1 MILSVYASMC
11 QLAPEKIQVQVICD
25 TIFTK
30 TPLYLFLDKI
40 ICRQARNCCLPKNVG
55 GIIGLVQELL
65 VTMFGEMFVIL
76 KKVNNEAK

>member
-11 QLAPEKIQVQVICD
+11 QLAPKKIQVQVICD

-30 TPLYLFLDKI
+30 TPFFLFLDNI
-40 ICRQARNCCLPKNVG
+40 ICRQAPNCCSPKKLG

-65 VTMFGEMFVIL
+65 VTMFGELIVIL